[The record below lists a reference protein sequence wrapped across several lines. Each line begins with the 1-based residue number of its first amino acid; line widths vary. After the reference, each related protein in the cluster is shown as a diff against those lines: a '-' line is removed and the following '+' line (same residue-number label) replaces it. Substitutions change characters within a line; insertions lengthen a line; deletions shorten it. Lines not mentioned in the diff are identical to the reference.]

1 MPSVECRCDAML
13 IPKKLRKVS
22 GNVFFCRGCFL
33 IQCYRIVTVNICL
46 PASSYLHGTT
56 IPVDGGMTIRHT

>member
-1 MPSVECRCDAML
+1 ML
-13 IPKKLRKVS
+13 IPKKLPKVS
-22 GNVFFCRGCFL
+22 ENGCFRRDRFL
-33 IQCYRIVTVNICL
+33 IWRHCTVIVNVCL